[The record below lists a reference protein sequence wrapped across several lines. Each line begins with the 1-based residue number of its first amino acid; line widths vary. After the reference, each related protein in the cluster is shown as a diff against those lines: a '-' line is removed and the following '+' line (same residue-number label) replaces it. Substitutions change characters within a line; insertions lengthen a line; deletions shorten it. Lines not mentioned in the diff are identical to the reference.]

1 MSLLVKVC
9 GLREEHHV
17 ADAIEAGADALG
29 FVFAESPRQ
38 VTPATARLIS
48 QIVPSHVKRVA
59 VMLHPSNEEW
69 QAVLGAFEPDVLQT
83 DAEDFDSLEIPRQV
97 ERWPVYR
104 QGSQERAV
112 PETETTYVYEGPK
125 SGRGET
131 VDWAAAA
138 NQARHGSMVLAGGL
152 RPDNVARAI
161 RTVRPFGVDASSG
174 LESGRGQKDSHLISD
189 FISAARAAE
198 KTL

>member
-1 MSLLVKVC
+1 MNVLVKVC
-9 GLREEHHV
+9 GLQEKHHV
-17 ADAIEAGADALG
+17 DDAVEAGADALG

-38 VTPATARLIS
+38 VTPALARSIS
-48 QIVPSHVKRVA
+48 EHVPTHVKRVA
-59 VMLHPSNEEW
+59 VMLHPRNDEW
-69 QAVLGAFEPDVLQT
+69 LAVLEEFAPDILQT
-83 DAEDFDSLEIPRQV
+83 DVRDFGGLEVPANV

-104 QGSQERAV
+104 EGNAAPNTDS
-112 PETETTYVYEGPK
+112 TYVYEGPK

-131 VDWAAAA
+131 VDWSAAAELA
-138 NQARHGSMVLAGGL
+138 HRGNMVLAGGL
-152 RPDNVARAI
+152 NPDNVARAI

-174 LESGRGQKDSHLISD
+174 LESAPGQKDSHLITE